1 MPFIEHQ
8 LPKNVFRYVF
18 AVSWPHQIALIILT
32 VVAFLLEIVPLE
44 IQRRVVNSLVKE
56 RPFQLIVTLGAA
68 YASAVLVQ
76 GATKL
81 GLNVYRSWIGEN
93 ATRDLRWRIL
103 AYLRVARVV
112 APGSEARGVGAAM
125 IVAEVEPIG
134 GFVGTSISEPLLQAG
149 ILLSVLAYIV
159 HLDKWMAAAAFALF
173 VPQLVFV
180 SLIQSAIN
188 RRAGARVWVLR
199 QLGVS
204 TVEARAGSAER
215 DRSDG
220 KRIDRVLQ
228 LNMGIFKLKF
238 SMNFLMNFCSQVQ
251 VVAALLIGG

>member
-44 IQRRVVNSLVKE
+44 IQRRVVNNLVKE

-93 ATRDLRWRIL
+93 ATRDLRWRVL

-112 APGSEARGVGAAM
+112 ARGQRREAWG
-125 IVAEVEPIG
+125 
-134 GFVGTSISEPLLQAG
+134 
-149 ILLSVLAYIV
+149 
-159 HLDKWMAAAAFALF
+159 
-173 VPQLVFV
+173 
-180 SLIQSAIN
+180 
-188 RRAGARVWVLR
+188 LR
-199 QLGVS
+199 
-204 TVEARAGSAER
+204 
-215 DRSDG
+215 
-220 KRIDRVLQ
+220 
-228 LNMGIFKLKF
+228 
-238 SMNFLMNFCSQVQ
+238 
-251 VVAALLIGG
+251 